1 MVSVV
6 RDANLPGMDQGG
18 CAGLRAEGGWWKRSE
33 GCKQDTLGSEGGF
46 RKLVLGAARDSSGRG
61 CGGGGVG
68 GGLPGGGG
76 SGSGGRAE
84 AGGGCPH
91 APLSSQAP
99 CCQQWS
105 NNSLISGQELIK
117 NPGRLPVPSPFTWD

>member
-18 CAGLRAEGGWWKRSE
+18 CAGLQAEGGWWKRSE
-33 GCKQDTLGSEGGF
+33 GCKQDTPGSEGGF
-46 RKLVLGAARDSSGRG
+46 RKLVMGAARNSSGRG

-76 SGSGGRAE
+76 SGSRRPCRGRRRLSTRPPLI
-84 AGGGCPH
+84 AGTV
-91 APLSSQAP
+91 
-99 CCQQWS
+99 
-105 NNSLISGQELIK
+105 
-117 NPGRLPVPSPFTWD
+117 LPTVE